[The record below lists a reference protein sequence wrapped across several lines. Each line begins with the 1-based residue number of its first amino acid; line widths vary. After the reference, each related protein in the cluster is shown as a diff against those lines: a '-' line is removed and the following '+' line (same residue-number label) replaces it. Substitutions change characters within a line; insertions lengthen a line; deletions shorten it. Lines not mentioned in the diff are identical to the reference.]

1 MTDKA
6 TSDLWWKDAVIY
18 CADVATWM
26 DSDGDGVGDLAGLT
40 RRLDYLSGL
49 GITTLWMMPFYP
61 SPLGD
66 DGYDITDYYA
76 VDSRF
81 GTLGDFVE
89 MIRTAGNLG
98 IRVLVDLVLSHT
110 SDQHPWF
117 QQARHDRNS
126 RYRDYYRW
134 SDEKQQ
140 EPSEVAFPGEQKST
154 WTYDEVAGQ
163 WYMHRYFDFMPDLN
177 ITEPNVRDEMNKVLG
192 FWLELGISG
201 FRVDSLQFMIE
212 TIGTRASDKPV
223 SYLQSLVEFMERRR
237 GDAIFLGE
245 ANVSPG
251 EQQRYFAIDN
261 GDGVQMLFDFRT
273 CAAQWLAHARG
284 SARPLIDALNSRPRH
299 PPQAQFANFCRHHD
313 ELNLGML
320 SDSEREEVFA
330 AFAPE
335 SAHRLYGRGIR
346 RRLAPMLGNDQR
358 RIRLAL
364 ALTMALP
371 GTPILIYGDEIGMGE
386 DLSLPG
392 RLAVRNPMQWSPRH
406 AGGFSTASKLYRPAR
421 AEGPCGYRTV
431 NVLEQRHQPGSLY
444 SWVSHAIRVRRECP
458 ELGWGQWRTLDVGDP
473 RVLAIDT
480 HWRDGHIITLH
491 NLSAEPT
498 TVRPPAN
505 LGGQPQAAEVRQVLG
520 DAGPPH
526 RTGQQIALGGY
537 GFRWL
542 RLLDES
548 PATPPE

>member
-6 TSDLWWKDAVIY
+6 TSDLWWKNAVIY
-18 CADVATWM
+18 CADVATWV
-26 DSDGDGVGDLAGLT
+26 DSDGDGIGDLAGLT

-49 GITTLWMMPFYP
+49 GITTLWLMPFYP

-76 VDSRF
+76 VDPRF
-81 GTLGDFVE
+81 GSLGDFVE
-89 MIRTAGNLG
+89 MVRTAGNLG
-98 IRVLVDLVLSHT
+98 IRVLVDLVLNHT
-110 SDQHPWF
+110 SNQHSWF
-117 QQARHDRNS
+117 QQARHDRGS

-134 SDEKQQ
+134 SDEKQK
-140 EPSEVAFPGEQKST
+140 EPAEVAFPGEQKST
-154 WTYDEVAGQ
+154 WTYDEAAGQ
-163 WYMHRYFDFMPDLN
+163 WFMHRYYDFMPELN

-192 FWLELGISG
+192 FWLELGVSG

-212 TIGTRASDKPV
+212 TIGTRARDKPV

-245 ANVSPG
+245 ANVSP
-251 EQQRYFAIDN
+251 EQQQRYFAIDN

-284 SARPLIDALNSRPRH
+284 SAEPLIDALNSRPRH
-299 PPQAQFANFCRHHD
+299 PPHAQFANFCRHHD

-320 SDSEREEVFA
+320 SDAEREEVFA

-335 SAHRLYGRGIR
+335 QAHRLYGRGIR

-371 GTPILIYGDEIGMGE
+371 GTPVLMYGDEIGLGE

-392 RLAVRNPMQWSPRH
+392 RLAVRTPMQWSPRH
-406 AGGFSTASKLYRPAR
+406 AGGFSTASTPYRPAH
-421 AEGPCGYRTV
+421 AQGPFGYRTI
-431 NVLEQRHQPGSLY
+431 NVADQRHQPASLY
-444 SWVSHAIRVRRECP
+444 SWVAHAIRARRECP
-458 ELGWGQWRTLDVGDP
+458 ELGWGEWRALKTGDP
-473 RVLAIDT
+473 RVLVIDT
-480 HWRDGHIITLH
+480 RWRDERMITLH

-498 TVRPPAN
+498 AVRLPRE
-505 LGGQPQAAEVRQVLG
+505 LGDQPQAATKQVRQVLG
-520 DAGPPH
+520 DGGPPH
-526 RTGQQIALGGY
+526 TTGEEITLTGY

-542 RLLDES
+542 RLLN
-548 PATPPE
+548 

>member
-18 CADVATWM
+18 CADVATWV

-49 GITTLWMMPFYP
+49 GISTLWVMPFYP

-89 MIRTAGNLG
+89 MIRTADHLG

-110 SDQHPWF
+110 SNQHPWF
-117 QQARHDRNS
+117 QQARHDRRS

-154 WTYDEVAGQ
+154 WTYDDVAGQ
-163 WYMHRYFDFMPDLN
+163 WYMHRYFDFMPNLN

-212 TIGTRASDKPV
+212 TIGTRARDKPV

-245 ANVSPG
+245 ANVSPE
-251 EQQRYFAIDN
+251 EQRRYFAIDD

-284 SARPLIDALNSRPRH
+284 SAEPLISALNSRPRI
-299 PPQAQFANFCRHHD
+299 PEQAQFANFCRHHD

-335 SAHRLYGRGIR
+335 QAHRLYGRGIR

-371 GTPILIYGDEIGMGE
+371 GTPILMYGDEIGMGE

-406 AGGFSTASKLYRPAR
+406 AGGFSTAGKLYRPAR
-421 AEGPCGYRTV
+421 AEGPYGYRTV
-431 NVLEQRHQPGSLY
+431 NVLDQRHQPGSLH
-444 SWVSHAIRVRRECP
+444 SWVAHAIRVRRECP
-458 ELGWGQWRTLDVGDP
+458 EIGWGQWRTLKITDP
-473 RVLAIDT
+473 RVLAIEAR
-480 HWRDGHIITLH
+480 WRDGHMVTLH
-491 NLSAEPT
+491 NVSAGPV
-498 TVRPPAN
+498 TVHLPGD
-505 LGGQPQAAEVRQVLG
+505 LDDQAQASEVRQVLG
-520 DAGPPH
+520 DDQPPH
-526 RTGQQIALGGY
+526 TTGQEITLGGY

>member
-6 TSDLWWKDAVIY
+6 ISDLWWKNAVIY
-18 CADVATWM
+18 CADVATWV

-49 GITTLWMMPFYP
+49 GVTTLWLMPFYP

-66 DGYDITDYYA
+66 DGYDITDYYG
-76 VDSRF
+76 VDARF

-89 MIRTAGNLG
+89 MIRTADNLG

-110 SDQHPWF
+110 SSQHPWF
-117 QQARHDRNS
+117 QQARRDRGS

-134 SDEKQQ
+134 SDTRQ
-140 EPSEVAFPGEQKST
+140 EQPSEVAFPGEQKST
-154 WTYDEVAGQ
+154 WTYDEAAGQ

-177 ITEPNVRDEMNKVLG
+177 ITEPDVLDEMHKVLG

-212 TIGTRASDKPV
+212 TIGTDAKEQPV
-223 SYLQSLVEFMERRR
+223 TYLRSLVEFLERRR
-237 GDAIFLGE
+237 GNAIFLGE
-245 ANVSPG
+245 ANVSQQ
-251 EQQRYFAIDN
+251 EQQRYFEVDG

-284 SARPLIDALNSRPRH
+284 SAAPLVDALNSRPSH
-299 PPQAQFANFCRHHD
+299 PEQAQFANFCRHHD
-313 ELNLGML
+313 ELNIGML

-335 SAHRLYGRGIR
+335 QQHRLYGRGIR
-346 RRLAPMLGNDQR
+346 RRLAPMLGHDQQ

-371 GTPILIYGDEIGMGE
+371 GTPVLMYGDEIGMGE

-392 RLAVRNPMQWSPRH
+392 RIAVRDPMQWSPGH
-406 AGGFSTASKLYRPAR
+406 AGGFSTASRLYRPTR
-421 AEGPCGYRTV
+421 ADGPDGYRAV
-431 NVLEQRHQPGSLY
+431 NVLDQRHDPDSLY
-444 SWVSHAIRVRRECP
+444 SWVARAMRVRRECP
-458 ELGWGQWRTLDVGDP
+458 ELGWGQWRTITVSDP
-473 RVLAIDT
+473 RVLAIET
-480 HWRDGHIITLH
+480 RWRDCRMITLH
-491 NLSAEPT
+491 NLSAD
-498 TVRPPAN
+498 PATISLQGDLADLAGAN
-505 LGGQPQAAEVRQVLG
+505 QVRQVLG
-520 DAGPPH
+520 DPEPPH
-526 RTGQQIALGGY
+526 RPGQEITLGRY

-542 RLLDES
+542 RLLD
-548 PATPPE
+548 